1 VGFLFYI
8 CPIKINTT
16 MKKRPIK
23 VEQITKEDVIQVA
36 NSLNIDLTEDRIREV
51 IENYSPED
59 DPTSNWSEIVENLI
73 YNLD

>member
-1 VGFLFYI
+1 
-8 CPIKINTT
+8 

-59 DPTSNWSEIVENLI
+59 DPTSNWSEIVESLI

>member
-1 VGFLFYI
+1 
-8 CPIKINTT
+8 